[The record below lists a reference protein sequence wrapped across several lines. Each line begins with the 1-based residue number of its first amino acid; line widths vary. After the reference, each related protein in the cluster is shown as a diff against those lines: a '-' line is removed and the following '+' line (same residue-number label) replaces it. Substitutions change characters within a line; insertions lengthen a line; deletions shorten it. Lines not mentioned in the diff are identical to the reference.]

1 MSAAHQEPAEPD
13 DLLGRTV
20 GKYEL
25 TRLLGVGGMGR
36 VYEGVHGTLKKKFAL
51 KFVDRE
57 SLTPEAVQ
65 RFQREAQAAGSVDSA
80 HIVDIFDVGMSDEG
94 RPYIVM
100 ELLRGEDLGHRIRRL
115 GRLDLAEAL
124 RVVAQV
130 LRGLARAHEAG
141 IVHRDLKPDNIFL
154 VERDDDPAFVKIL
167 DFGVSKIQRRDPSM
181 KTITREGVVLGTP
194 VYMSPEQAQAHP
206 DLDARTDLWAVGAI
220 LYECLAG
227 SPPFSGQTY
236 EAVIVS
242 ICTRDAEDIRMRN
255 PEVSP
260 GIAAFLSKALMR
272 DKEQRFGT
280 AREML
285 DGLVNESD
293 GLLPVS
299 LNSDSL
305 KRVIRPPSS
314 SASALK
320 GAKSLAAVSTIA
332 ATPAPGASG
341 SSQSLPPRR
350 APLIAVGG
358 ALLVGGVVG
367 GVLYA
372 NQANSGAGI
381 GTNQQPQ
388 VIVVNQPGTTTTVIV
403 SASAPTIAPSSAEPA
418 ASGELPSATASSS
431 NSARGGTS
439 ATATASATA
448 GRPIRVGP
456 GKMGPV
462 KTSEPTLTIKSQ

>member
-1 MSAAHQEPAEPD
+1 MRPPKEILADRYRMVA
-13 DLLGRTV
+13 LLG
-20 GKYEL
+20 K
-25 TRLLGVGGMGR
+25 GGMGSVWR
-36 VYEGVHGTLKKKFAL
+36 GEHLSLGTPVAIKLLAPHL
-51 KFVDRE
+51 AERE
-57 SLTPEAVQ
+57 SVRARFLLEARAAASLRSKNVVQ
-65 RFQREAQAAGSVDSA
+65 
-80 HIVDIFDVGMSDEG
+80 IFDHGVDGDL
-94 RPYIVM
+94 PYIVM
-100 ELLRGEDLGHRIRRL
+100 ELLRGESLAARLHHRKRL
-115 GRLDLAEAL
+115 EPRLVGRVLAEVGRAI
-124 RVVAQV
+124 
-130 LRGLARAHEAG
+130 ARAHKAG
-141 IVHRDLKPDNIFL
+141 IIHRDLKPDNIFL
-154 VERDDDPAFVKIL
+154 VERDDDPSFVKIL
-167 DFGVSKIQRRDPSM
+167 DFGVSKIQRRDASM

-236 EAVIVS
+236 EAVIVA

-255 PEVSP
+255 PEVPP
-260 GIAAFLSKALMR
+260 GIAAFLAKALMR
-272 DKEQRFGT
+272 DKEARFT
-280 AREML
+280 AARDML
-285 DGLVNESD
+285 DALVNESD

-299 LNSDSL
+299 LNSESL

-358 ALLVGGVVG
+358 ALLVGGVVA

-372 NQANSGAGI
+372 SQANSGSGI

-388 VIVVNQPGTTTTVIV
+388 VIVVNQPGTTTTVIMSASPLPTV
-403 SASAPTIAPSSAEPA
+403 TPNPALSVSSAEVPSASASAS
-418 ASGELPSATASSS
+418 ASASVW
-431 NSARGGTS
+431 TS
-439 ATATASATA
+439 ASATASATA
-448 GRPIRVGP
+448 ARPIRVGP
-456 GKMGPV
+456 VKTGPV
-462 KTSEPTLTIKSQ
+462 KTNEPTLTIKSQ